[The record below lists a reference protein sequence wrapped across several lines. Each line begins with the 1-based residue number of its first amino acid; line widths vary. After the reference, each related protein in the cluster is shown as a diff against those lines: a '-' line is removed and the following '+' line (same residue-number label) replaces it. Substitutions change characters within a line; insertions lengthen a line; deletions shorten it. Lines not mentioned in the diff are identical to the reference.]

1 MRGWRVIKNEFG
13 PENTKVTSD
22 RNLSLSV
29 SILSPELETEQRGQ
43 NGDK

>member
-29 SILSPELETEQRGQ
+29 SILSPELETERGQ